1 MTLRDLNLHTRRQL
15 RRHAWL
21 LTLWCVGVGVAT
33 SWLLLHAWHVH
44 SPAIRYAISAVAMY
58 SLGLVVGARIWL
70 VHFNRQVHS
79 EAAAGLGTATAGD
92 IAVFDSDQR
101 EQKRRDGSRKEG
113 FGWTDL
119 LGHSLDLL
127 NFEEAAA
134 LLIVP
139 ALVIAFVGV
148 LLAAG
153 VVPALLLDGL
163 AGLLAEVAVQFV
175 FGAYIARR
183 VIRPKAHEEAFIS
196 IVGRTWLA
204 GLVFFVASAGA
215 GWLLMQMNPGG
226 ASIADLFR

>member
-1 MTLRDLNLHTRRQL
+1 MSLRDLNLQTRRRL

-21 LTLWCVGVGVAT
+21 LTLWCVGIGVAT
-33 SWLLLHAWHVH
+33 SWLLLHVVHVH
-44 SPAIRYAISAVAMY
+44 SPAIRYAISAIAMY

-70 VHFNRQVHS
+70 ARFSQAVQS
-79 EAAAGLGTATAGD
+79 EPAGLGTATPGD
-92 IAVFDSDQR
+92 IAVFDSEQR
-101 EQKRRDGSRKEG
+101 EQKRRDGARKEG
-113 FGWTDL
+113 FDWTDL

-127 NFEEAAA
+127 NFDEAAA
-134 LLIVP
+134 LLIIP
-139 ALVIAFVGV
+139 ALVIALVGV

-183 VIRPKAHEEAFIS
+183 IIRPQAHEEAFLS
-196 IVGRTWLA
+196 IVGKTWLA
-204 GLVFFVASAGA
+204 GIVFFVVSAGA

>member
-1 MTLRDLNLHTRRQL
+1 MSLRDLNLQTRRRL
-15 RRHAWL
+15 HRHAWL
-21 LTLWCVGVGVAT
+21 LTLWCVGIGVAA
-33 SWLLLHAWHVH
+33 SWLLLHAFHVV
-44 SPAIRYAISAVAMY
+44 SPAIRYAISAIAMY

-70 VHFNRQVHS
+70 VHFSRQASS
-79 EAAAGLGTATAGD
+79 EAAGIGTATAGD

-101 EQKRRDGSRKEG
+101 EQKRRDGARKSV
-113 FGWTDL
+113 FGWGDL

-134 LLIVP
+134 FLIIP
-139 ALVIAFVGV
+139 ALVIALVGV

-153 VVPALLLDGL
+153 LVPALLLDGL
-163 AGLLAEVAVQFV
+163 AGVLAEVAVQFV

-183 VIRPKAHEEAFIS
+183 VIRPKPHEEAFLS

-204 GLVFFVASAGA
+204 GIVLVVASAGA
-215 GWLLMQMNPGG
+215 GWLLMQINPGG

>member
-1 MTLRDLNLHTRRQL
+1 MSLRDLNRHTRRRL
-15 RRHAWL
+15 HRHAWL
-21 LTLWCVGVGVAT
+21 LTLWCVSIGLAT
-33 SWLLLHAWHVH
+33 SWLLLHAFAVR
-44 SPAIRYAISAVAMY
+44 SPAVRYAISAIAMY
-58 SLGLVVGARIWL
+58 SLGLVVGARVWL
-70 VHFNRQVHS
+70 VHFSRLVCGK
-79 EAAAGLGTATAGD
+79 ATDLGTATPGD
-92 IAVFDSDQR
+92 IAVFDSAER
-101 EQKRRDGSRKEG
+101 EQKRRDASGEG
-113 FGWTDL
+113 HFGWKNL

-127 NFEEAAA
+127 NFDEAAA
-134 LLIVP
+134 LLIIP
-139 ALVIAFVGV
+139 ALVIAFVGG

-183 VIRPKAHEEAFIS
+183 VIRPKAHGEAFLS

-204 GLVFFVASAGA
+204 GVVFFVASAGA